1 MIITLFLVILIVISV
16 LALGIVLWRKLPH
29 ILVVDPSSS
38 KAAKAK
44 ELKQDILRKRL
55 ERATAAPLATA
66 RDAVLFP
73 WRIAQS
79 AVRGF
84 AGRLTALERTYA
96 EKAKGNRKLDD
107 TDGRRM
113 LDDAEKALHAGRVDE
128 AEKKLIELISINP
141 KHVQAYEQLGRLY
154 LGTKDYALARET
166 FMHVLK
172 LAPKDAS
179 VHASLGELCAIEG
192 DDKKALDSFRK
203 AKELSPNNPKY
214 LDFFITAALQAGNTV
229 EAKEALE
236 KLKEVN
242 PENQKIA
249 DFSAILQ

>member
-1 MIITLFLVILIVISV
+1 MIITILLITLIVLSGIA
-16 LALGIVLWRKLPH
+16 LAAVLWRKLPH

-55 ERATAAPLATA
+55 ERVTAVPLASA
-66 RDAVLFP
+66 RDAMFFP
-73 WRIAQS
+73 FRIAQS
-79 AVRGF
+79 AVRGL
-84 AGRLTALERTYA
+84 AGRLTALERSYSERA
-96 EKAKGNRKLDD
+96 RGNRKLDD

-113 LDDAEKALHAGRVDE
+113 LDEAERAMKAGRTDE
-128 AEKKLIELISINP
+128 AEKKLIELISMNP
-141 KHVQAYEQLGRLY
+141 KHVEAYEQLGRLY
-154 LGTKDYALARET
+154 LGSKEYGLARET

-179 VHASLGELCAIEG
+179 VHASLGELSSLEG
-192 DDKKALDSFRK
+192 DDKKALESFRK

-214 LDFFITAALQAGNTV
+214 LDFFITAAIAAGNKA

-249 DFSAILQ
+249 DFTATL